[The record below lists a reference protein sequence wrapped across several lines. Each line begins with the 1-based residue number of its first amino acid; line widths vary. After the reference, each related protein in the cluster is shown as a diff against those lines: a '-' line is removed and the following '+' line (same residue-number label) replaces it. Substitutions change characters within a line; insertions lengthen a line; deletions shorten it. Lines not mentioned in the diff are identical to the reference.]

1 MAGWHPAVLC
11 CDVLCCDVVRC
22 CAVPCVDGLCCA
34 VLLQGLEGLLRQ
46 LGVPLIVLPACEDAQ
61 PLWQDKFSFAEFR
74 CTVQADLERTHCW
87 PLLMRV

>member
-1 MAGWHPAVLC
+1 M
-11 CDVLCCDVVRC
+11 
-22 CAVPCVDGLCCA
+22 PCVDGLCWA

-46 LGVPLIVLPACEDAQ
+46 LGVPLMVLPACEDAQ
-61 PLWQDKFSFAEFR
+61 PLWQDKFSFTQFR